1 MIQAGWRRRS
11 LGFTL
16 IEMVVTV
23 AIVGLLAS
31 VAFPLLELADK
42 RSREHDLRDA
52 LRTIRTAIDDYKHNV
67 EDGHILDDAKGSGY
81 PPTLEILVSGVVDAK
96 SLNGSRSMFF
106 LRRIPRDPFAP
117 AEVQP
122 AALTWGLRSY
132 ASTADAP
139 APGADVF
146 DVYSLAPGVGLNG
159 IPYREW

>member
-1 MIQAGWRRRS
+1 
-11 LGFTL
+11 
-16 IEMVVTV
+16 
-23 AIVGLLAS
+23 
-31 VAFPLLELADK
+31 
-42 RSREHDLRDA
+42 
-52 LRTIRTAIDDYKHNV
+52 
-67 EDGHILDDAKGSGY
+67 
-81 PPTLEILVSGVVDAK
+81 
-96 SLNGSRSMFF
+96 MFF